1 MISRYGSFRSRLEAG
16 KGAWNTS
23 PSNETEHGRTGAIS
37 PPAADLSTT
46 THRSV
51 RAAPKPLGSTRRP
64 DSSGPASPAPPNSD
78 QRVPDSS
85 DVHGTKEALPTTTA
99 RTHAATNEPTTVITG
114 GGGTESPST
123 CRFFHGLRRSRQ
135 TAPAPGRPCLYSCSD
150 PRGLAK
156 NAKRGPS
163 SPGNRGGHRLQ
174 QASVSSLAPP
184 ELPPEPG
191 SSPIN
196 KGEREEL
203 PVTGSKPI
211 NESRKRGE
219 AAESTA

>member
-1 MISRYGSFRSRLEAG
+1 MFLFFFFTSTAATGMISRYGSFRSRLEAG

-123 CRFFHGLRRSRQ
+123 VSVDPPSQ
-135 TAPAPGRPCLYSCSD
+135 TQKTQIKKKIKKATTS
-150 PRGLAK
+150 
-156 NAKRGPS
+156 
-163 SPGNRGGHRLQ
+163 
-174 QASVSSLAPP
+174 
-184 ELPPEPG
+184 E
-191 SSPIN
+191 
-196 KGEREEL
+196 
-203 PVTGSKPI
+203 
-211 NESRKRGE
+211 
-219 AAESTA
+219 